1 MSDDTLIEI
10 IHDMLIAASAVTC
23 YAIAIAL
30 IVAS

>member
-1 MSDDTLIEI
+1 MNDDLLIEI
-10 IHDMLIAASAVTC
+10 IHDMLIGCSALTC